1 MRVSKTNPSIYRD
14 ARRSLHVPAYQELE
28 SMNRY
33 NSETSRRNLL
43 IAAGVVAGLGLGFT
57 AYAYG
62 LDAAPAPVA
71 HSDSVGAA
79 ITDTDITTKVK
90 YKLAGKKSLKGSDI
104 SVTTT
109 NGVVTLTGTATGKKA
124 QFSAESLAK
133 SVQGV
138 KSVDDE
144 LRKPGDSKR
153 VAGAKQG
160 VSDDWITTKVK
171 SDLLANSL
179 TKGLDVKVVTTDGVV
194 VLSGK
199 LANQDAIDH
208 VKDVTEKV
216 DGVKSVDTSGLI
228 IVS

>member
-1 MRVSKTNPSIYRD
+1 
-14 ARRSLHVPAYQELE
+14 
-28 SMNRY
+28 MNRY
-33 NSETSRRNLL
+33 RSNTSRRNLL
-43 IAAGVVAGLGLGFT
+43 IAAAIATSLGLGFT

-79 ITDTDITTKVK
+79 ITDADITTKVK
-90 YKLAGKKSLKGSDI
+90 FKLAGVKSLKGSDVD
-104 SVTTT
+104 VTTT
-109 NGVVTLTGTATGKKA
+109 NGVVTLTGTVTGKKA
-124 QFSAESLAK
+124 EYAAESLTK
-133 SVQGV
+133 SVEGV
-138 KSVDDE
+138 KRVDDE
-144 LRKPGDSKR
+144 LRKPGDSRR
-153 VAGAKQG
+153 VASAKQG

-171 SDLLANSL
+171 SDLMADSL
-179 TKGLDVKVVTTDGVV
+179 TKGFDVKVITTNGVV

-216 DGVKSVDTSGLI
+216 DGVKSVDVSHLI